1 MPTVGSVL
9 RSVGVRLYATIE
21 PARESAVDGVI
32 EVPGP
37 PSSHPIR
44 EIYSVTGVASE
55 PRDVFAVIPAFR
67 RLSNASLL
75 ASPFRRRKGKMERV
89 GAEFVLTVAGTGI
102 QVSFGGLT
110 SDVVAGSRV
119 TATGR
124 FTLVGGYEW
133 ESFALVDTRAEWTV
147 RDIRPL
153 PDGAVGLDLTP
164 ATG

>member
-1 MPTVGSVL
+1 VDPIPTTPGDS
-9 RSVGVRLYATIE
+9 YE
-21 PARESAVDGVI
+21 PAGESAVDGVI

-44 EIYSVTGVASE
+44 ETYSVTGVASE
-55 PRDVFAVIPAFR
+55 PRDVFATNFSLER
-67 RLSNASLL
+67 RSKASLL
-75 ASPFRRRKGKMERV
+75 ASPFRRRTEKTDRV
-89 GAEFVLTVAGTGI
+89 GAEFVLTVFGSGV
-102 QVSFGGLT
+102 QVSFGGQT

-119 TATGR
+119 TATGH

-133 ESFALVDTRAEWTV
+133 ETFALVDTRADWTV